1 MHAVPDWKGDCGRFG
16 SLSDLWGQPFLLWE
30 HALSDSAHHPSLS
43 QLAHPPTPGR
53 RLSILN
59 HLSGRKIERRK
70 KKSKK
75 RYSTRDRKKKRKY
88 AYIYLEKDSRKGKK
102 GNKKGVCR
110 RVIDKLRLDVIL
122 TAAATDIY
130 LAFVSLNP
138 YFPHRRRPSNIVV
151 VPWYGYGRVHR
162 ARAREGGAL
171 ELELFVNLE
180 FLP

>member
-1 MHAVPDWKGDCGRFG
+1 M
-16 SLSDLWGQPFLLWE
+16 
-30 HALSDSAHHPSLS
+30 
-43 QLAHPPTPGR
+43 
-53 RLSILN
+53 
-59 HLSGRKIERRK
+59 
-70 KKSKK
+70 
-75 RYSTRDRKKKRKY
+75 
-88 AYIYLEKDSRKGKK
+88 
-102 GNKKGVCR
+102 CR

-122 TAAATDIY
+122 TAATDIY

-162 ARAREGGAL
+162 ARAREGAL